1 MEWQRL
7 LSSKRFGM
15 EEFHDDRKHDRTDFQ
30 RDYDRLIFSSPF
42 RRLQN
47 KTQVFP
53 LPGSVFV
60 HNRLTHSLEVS
71 TVGRSISLVVAK
83 ALRKKYP
90 DSNAPFEE
98 IGSIVAAACLAHDLG
113 NPPFGHSGEKAI
125 STYFSEGKGSILYD
139 EIVGEGRRWEDFINF
154 DGNANSI
161 RLLIHQFA
169 GRRKGGFVMTY
180 STLASIIKY
189 PFSSELAGGKGKLG
203 FFESEE
209 QEVIR
214 IAEELGIHKKQEKPL
229 ELVRY
234 PLVFLVEAA
243 DDICYKIMDIEDAHK
258 LHILT
263 TEKTIELFMNF
274 FPVERQQK
282 MKKVLDIVNDVN
294 EQLAYL
300 RSNVI
305 GLLVEECA
313 QVFIDHEEEIL
324 KGTFNR
330 PLIKEIPERSC
341 EAYKTC
347 TDYSVKYIYK
357 AKDVLDIE
365 LAGYRIIGLLL
376 DTLITAIR
384 NQDKAYSQLLL
395 SRVPEQYEVHAES
408 LYTRTLAVLDYI
420 SGMTDVYAL
429 DLYRKITGMSLP
441 AV

>member
-15 EEFHDDRKHDRTDFQ
+15 EEFHDDRRHDRTDFQ

-71 TVGRSISLVVAK
+71 TVGRSISLIISK

-90 DSNAPFEE
+90 DSPAPFEE

-125 STYFSEGKGSILYD
+125 STYFSEGEGSILRD
-139 EIVGEGRRWEDFINF
+139 EILKEGRRWDDFINF

-161 RLLIHQFA
+161 RLLTHQFA

-189 PFSSELAGGKGKLG
+189 PFSSELANGKGKLG

-209 QEVIR
+209 QGVIR
-214 IAEELGIHKKQEKPL
+214 IAEELGMHRKRDKPL
-229 ELVRY
+229 EFARY

-258 LHILT
+258 LHIFT

-274 FPVERQQK
+274 FPPERQAK
-282 MKKVLDIVNDVN
+282 MRKVLDLVNDVN

-313 QVFIDHEEEIL
+313 QVFLDHEEEIL
-324 KGTFNR
+324 AGTFST
-330 PLIKEIPERSC
+330 PLIKKIPEQPC
-341 EAYKTC
+341 NAYRTC
-347 TDYSVKYIYK
+347 TDYSIKYIYK

-376 DTLITAIR
+376 DTLINAIR
-384 NQDKAYSQLLL
+384 NPDKAYSQLLL
-395 SRVPEQYEVHAES
+395 SRVPDQYEVHSES

-420 SGMTDVYAL
+420 SGMTDIYAL

>member
-1 MEWQRL
+1 MEWQKL

-71 TVGRSISLVVAK
+71 TVGRSISLIISK
-83 ALRKKYP
+83 ALRAKYT
-90 DSNAPFEE
+90 DSPAAFEE

-125 STYFSEGKGSILYD
+125 STYFSEGKGKSLQKK
-139 EIVGEGRRWEDFINF
+139 IVKEGGRWEDFINF

-161 RLLIHQFA
+161 RLLTHQFA

-189 PFSSELAGGKGKLG
+189 PFSSELANGKGKLG
-203 FFESEE
+203 FFQSEE
-209 QEVIR
+209 NDVIK
-214 IAEELGIHKKQEKPL
+214 IAEELGIHKKNESPL
-229 ELVRY
+229 EFARY

-258 LHILT
+258 LHIFT

-274 FPVERQQK
+274 FPPERQEK
-282 MKKVLDIVNDVN
+282 MKKVLGIVNDVN

-313 QVFIDHEEEIL
+313 QVFLDHEEEIL
-324 KGTFNR
+324 NGSFDT
-330 PLIKEIPERSC
+330 PLIKMIPERSC
-341 EAYKTC
+341 NAYKIC
-347 TDYSVKYIYK
+347 TDYSIKYIYK

-376 DTLITAIR
+376 NVLMEAIE
-384 NQDKAYSQLLL
+384 NPEKAYSQLLL
-395 SRVPEQYEVHAES
+395 SRVPEQYEVRAKS
-408 LYTRTLAVLDYI
+408 LYARTLAVLDYI
-420 SGMTDVYAL
+420 SGMTDIYAL